1 MECKSWLLAHLWPAL
16 VGFDWCQC
24 AYERFAIWCT
34 SRDIKDD
41 ELAPFNLSPSVLPLE
56 FPFFSVS
63 LVETKKTN
71 STCPYFITVKLL
83 FCCQS
88 TEGASPISPC
98 SHSTKIRTFFFST
111 AQCLHMKEKPWDTCR
126 TGDKPVVWTH
136 FHQEEQESPRRP
148 VGSDSCLQIQ
158 HLVHLP
164 ICVRHITLL

>member
-88 TEGASPISPC
+88 TEGASPISLC
-98 SHSTKIRTFFFST
+98 SHSTKIRTFFFRQHSVYIWRKNPET
-111 AQCLHMKEKPWDTCR
+111 HAVLETNQSFGHISIKRSRKVP
-126 TGDKPVVWTH
+126 GD
-136 FHQEEQESPRRP
+136 
-148 VGSDSCLQIQ
+148 L
-158 HLVHLP
+158 
-164 ICVRHITLL
+164 